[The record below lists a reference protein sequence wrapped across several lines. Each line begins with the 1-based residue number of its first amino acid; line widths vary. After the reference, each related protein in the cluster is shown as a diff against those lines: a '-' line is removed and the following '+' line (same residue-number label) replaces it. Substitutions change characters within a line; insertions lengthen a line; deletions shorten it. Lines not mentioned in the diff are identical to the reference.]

1 MKRYGNGRVKS
12 LIKIILKNREKL
24 KMNKIKI
31 SFEELK
37 VLSNLLPNMTVK
49 EFLTLQSINK

>member
-1 MKRYGNGRVKS
+1 
-12 LIKIILKNREKL
+12 
-24 KMNKIKI
+24 MNKIKI